1 MGSRNSLFNGIL
13 AALVLVMVSFVEAP
27 DTVNYK
33 CMIQL
38 TNYEGEGAYVV
49 VSILDKEEKYQETLY
64 VQGDDAEW
72 YRDIEEWWKNLYGV
86 RRPELDGIVGETVT
100 GGQRKMT
107 VLKIPT
113 DKIDAGYQIR
123 FESAVEDQE
132 YYAQDIQ
139 FELTTENLKQKMEG
153 EGFIRYVRM
162 IPQSN

>member
-1 MGSRNSLFNGIL
+1 MNRLLKGTLTIFSLALL
-13 AALVLVMVSFVEAP
+13 AFSQAP
-27 DTVNYK
+27 ETVNYK

-49 VSILDKEEKYQETLY
+49 VSILDGDGTYQETLY

-72 YRDIEEWWKNLYGV
+72 YRDIEQWWKNLYGV
-86 RRPELDGIVGETVT
+86 RRPELDGIVGETVA

-107 VLKIPT
+107 VLKIPA
-113 DKIDAGYQIR
+113 DKIDAGYQLR

-139 FELTTENLKQKMEG
+139 FPLTTENLKQKMEG
-153 EGFIRYVRM
+153 AGFIRYIRM
-162 IPQSN
+162 IPQAQ